1 MTYSVLVWIS
11 FFFFRATIDGSGLSE
26 QIQNVRALFPQLGEG
41 FLAECL
47 PYFDNDP
54 EKLINALLEDNLPP
68 HLSSLDRT
76 MPLKPLEPIQS
87 TNEIVDPVEEQS
99 NNFEGMDL
107 TKIHRGK
114 KKVAKNANALLEDK
128 KELAGLKEK
137 FSALG
142 IGKIAELPKFAYI
155 NAIKIFLQ
163 FMTKYL
169 YL

>member
-11 FFFFRATIDGSGLSE
+11 FFFRATIDGSGLSE

-76 MPLKPLEPIQS
+76 MPLKALEPIQS

-107 TKIHRGK
+107 TKIHRG
-114 KKVAKNANALLEDK
+114 
-128 KELAGLKEK
+128 
-137 FSALG
+137 
-142 IGKIAELPKFAYI
+142 
-155 NAIKIFLQ
+155 
-163 FMTKYL
+163 
-169 YL
+169 